1 MSGDYSRFTHDP
13 AKRYGGVRQQQG
25 RVALDSDWNEQRDI
39 LERRFRLLAQ
49 DALGPEAVAWRTTP
63 EAFEIGLTA
72 GPPPDLTIGEGR
84 VYVDGWLAEHFPGEG
99 ATYRKQPFLPAPP
112 PLPATGGVLA
122 FLRLFEREIT
132 HVEDPTLLDPAL
144 GGADTTTRTQ
154 MAWQVIAVAPPDAEA
169 VCEVDPYALFPPS
182 PARLSTDAAL
192 APAPDDPCVLPP
204 EDGYRG
210 TINALYRVEVHTPG
224 PIGTATFK
232 WSRDNAS
239 VVSAVSAIAVS
250 GGRSVA
256 TVDRIGRD
264 AVLRF
269 HPLQWVELT
278 DDHRELMGEPGE
290 MAQILDIDEDDR
302 TVTLDRA
309 LPSAGGRAFGANVD
323 EIGARHTRLIAW
335 SQSDALN
342 PTLTADG
349 TIPIAGSAIPL
360 ELGIEASFSLDG
372 GAGAFQVGD
381 HWVFAARTADA
392 SVEKL
397 AAAPPRGV
405 RSRWMQLAAIPDV
418 TDATAD
424 PFDCRPRAPGCDC
437 CCEITIGRG
446 SGAAGDYDD
455 LASAVA
461 ALPGVAPDESVHVIL
476 CFGPGDF
483 PISETVNI
491 DRPNLTIR
499 GCGPST
505 RLLPQAG
512 PAMTLAGTRQTLE
525 DLTILA
531 EASFALLRMTGSEQI
546 LQRVELENL
555 GDGRLLVARNLVDF
569 RMRDCVALGHGGVA
583 IAGDALDLRECRFL
597 GGPLRIGPE
606 TDGAR
611 VTDCD
616 LIGSAGHG
624 IVLGGKGFAYDLEI
638 ARCRIRG
645 AAGNGIA
652 SGLIDAEG
660 EEDGPIV
667 GLTLRGNT
675 IVENLSGKL
684 ETRDPSIPF
693 GGVVLGSVYDLIV
706 EDNRIEDNG
715 ANADAAV
722 CGVFAS
728 ATRGAVFDRNII
740 RRNGP
745 RVGGALLPGPQAGIS
760 LRQANVGMRR
770 LVDPDKE
777 ARNVAEVD
785 VLPAAAISGNRIE
798 ARRGQALWI
807 RGMGRMSVTDNQLHA
822 ADVLADLFDK
832 TVDTLDQYVGT
843 VFLLNVGLPAYF
855 GAFFAGLGFEA
866 LANGSLNGARGA
878 PLLGALTVG
887 GQTVFRGN
895 QARLDLARQSSELA
909 LASLFIASLDDTLIS
924 GNQTEGVLF
933 FGAGETP
940 GTNISFSLDLLL
952 ADLFNVAITTRQTDN
967 GLMSTPWLTAFSLL
981 SLGLFN
987 HCTDNQGTSCIRPVG
1002 VSPKSVDR
1010 DNVEIFPHP
1019 VFCPEDP
1026 RNDG

>member
-39 LERRFRLLAQ
+39 LERRFRLMAQ
-49 DALGPEAVAWRTTP
+49 DALGAEAIAWRTTP
-63 EAFEIGLTA
+63 EAFRIGLIA
-72 GPPPDLTIGEGR
+72 GAPPDLSIGEGR
-84 VYVDGWLAEHFPGEG
+84 AYVDGWLAEHLPGEG
-99 ATYRKQPFLPAPP
+99 ATYSDQPFLPAPP
-112 PLPATGGVLA
+112 PLPATGGVLV

-132 HVEDPTLLDPAL
+132 SVEDPGLIDPAL
-144 GGADTTTRTQ
+144 GGADTTTRAQ
-154 MAWQVIAVAPPDAEA
+154 MAWQVIAVAAPDGEA
-169 VCEVDPYALFPPS
+169 VCDIDPYALFPPS
-182 PARLSTDAAL
+182 PARLSTDANL
-192 APAPDDPCVLPP
+192 APEPDDPCVLPP

-210 TINALYRVEVHTPG
+210 TVNSLYRVEVHTPG
-224 PIGTATFK
+224 PMGTATFK

-239 VVSAVSAIAVS
+239 VVSAVTDIAVA
-250 GGRSVA
+250 GGQTVV

-290 MAQILDIDEDDR
+290 MARILDIDEDDQ
-302 TVTLDRA
+302 TVTLA
-309 LPSAGGRAFGANVD
+309 VAVPTAGGRAFGATAD
-323 EIGARHTRLIAW
+323 EIEARHTRLIAW
-335 SQSDALN
+335 SQTDALN

-349 TIPIAGSAIPL
+349 TIPIVAGAIPL
-360 ELGIEASFSLDG
+360 ELGIEATFTLEG
-372 GAGAFQVGD
+372 GAGDFQVGD

-392 SVEKL
+392 SVERL
-397 AAAPPRGV
+397 TAAPPRGV
-405 RSRWMQLAAIPDV
+405 QSRWMQLAAIADI
-418 TDATAD
+418 TDADAE

-461 ALPGVAPDESVHVIL
+461 ALPGVAPDESVHVVI

-483 PISETVNI
+483 AIPAMVSI

-505 RLLPQAG
+505 RLLPQQG
-512 PAMTLAGTRQTLE
+512 PAMTLAGARQTLE

-531 EASFALLRMTGSEQI
+531 EGAFDLLRMTGTEQVV
-546 LQRVELENL
+546 QRVELENQ
-555 GDGRLLVARNLVDF
+555 GRGRLLVARGLSDF
-569 RMRDCVALGHGGVA
+569 RMRDCAALGEGGVG
-583 IAGDALDLRECRFL
+583 IAGDELDVRDCRFL

-606 TDGAR
+606 TDRAR
-611 VTDCD
+611 VVDCD
-616 LIGSAGHG
+616 LIGSASHG
-624 IVLGGKGFAYDLEI
+624 IILGGKGFAYDVEI

-645 AAGNGIA
+645 AAGNGVA
-652 SGLIDAEG
+652 SAVIDPEG
-660 EEDGPIV
+660 EDAGLIV
-667 GLTLRGNT
+667 GLTLRGNE
-675 IVENLSGKL
+675 IVENLTGEL
-684 ETRDPSIPF
+684 EARDPTVPF
-693 GGVVLGSVYDLIV
+693 GGVVLGTVYDLIV

-715 ANADAAV
+715 VEATAAV
-722 CGVFAS
+722 CGVFARS
-728 ATRGAVFDRNII
+728 TRGAAFDRNVI

-745 RVGGALLPGPQAGIS
+745 RAGGALLPGPQAGIS
-760 LRQANVGMRR
+760 LREANVGMRR
-770 LVDPDKE
+770 LVDPDND
-777 ARNVAEVD
+777 ARRVAEVD
-785 VLPAAAISGNRIE
+785 VLPGAVISGNRIE

-822 ADVLADLFDK
+822 ADILADLFDK

-843 VFLLNVGLPAYF
+843 VFLLNAGLPAYF
-855 GAFFAGLGFEA
+855 GAFFAGLGFDA
-866 LANGSLNGARGA
+866 LASGALTGARGA

-887 GQTVFRGN
+887 GQTIFRGN

-909 LASLFIASLDDTLIS
+909 LANLFVASLDDTLVS

-933 FGAGETP
+933 LGAGDTP
-940 GTNISFSLDLLL
+940 TTNISFSLDILF

-967 GLMSTPWLTAFSLL
+967 GLMSTPWLTAFSIL

-987 HCTDNQGTSCIRPVG
+987 HCTDNQATSCIRPIG
-1002 VSPKSVDR
+1002 LSPKSVNR

-1026 RNDG
+1026 RVDG